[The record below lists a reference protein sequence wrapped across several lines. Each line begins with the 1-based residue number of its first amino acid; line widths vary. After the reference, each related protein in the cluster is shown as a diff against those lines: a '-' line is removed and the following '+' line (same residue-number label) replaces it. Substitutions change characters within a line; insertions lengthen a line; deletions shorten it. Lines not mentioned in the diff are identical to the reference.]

1 MNEIQQSSY
10 AARML
15 KRKTWDAVI
24 QKWKQSG
31 LTLKTFCEEQQIKET
46 HLKYWCYPLYN
57 TASIKVLQEPSNNY
71 KQKPQF
77 IPIAL
82 STSSNMQSD
91 NSADEDQIELVIE
104 KTYCIRLKKH
114 FDEQQLLRLIQLL
127 KGQAHVNACS

>member
-1 MNEIQQSSY
+1 M
-10 AARML
+10 
-15 KRKTWDAVI
+15 
-24 QKWKQSG
+24 
-31 LTLKTFCEEQQIKET
+31 
-46 HLKYWCYPLYN
+46 
-57 TASIKVLQEPSNNY
+57 QEPSNNY